1 MKTNPSDK
9 KMYLIYILLL
19 ISFIY
24 LGNFVVESM
33 IRYMDPFAL
42 LVKKDMMFSL
52 FSIPLGIVLGSEH
65 ILNEK
70 AKEGKWILN
79 IKRLLIMGIPILILA
94 YGITLYYTEVNF
106 IQVANN
112 VLFRPFLKSEFLVA
126 YMAMFKLIFGYIII
140 TSFYKYSSEE

>member
-1 MKTNPSDK
+1 
-9 KMYLIYILLL
+9 MYLIYILLL

>member
-79 IKRLLIMGIPILILA
+79 IKRLLIMGIQIGRA
-94 YGITLYYTEVNF
+94 SCRERV
-106 IQVANN
+106 
-112 VLFRPFLKSEFLVA
+112 
-126 YMAMFKLIFGYIII
+126 
-140 TSFYKYSSEE
+140 